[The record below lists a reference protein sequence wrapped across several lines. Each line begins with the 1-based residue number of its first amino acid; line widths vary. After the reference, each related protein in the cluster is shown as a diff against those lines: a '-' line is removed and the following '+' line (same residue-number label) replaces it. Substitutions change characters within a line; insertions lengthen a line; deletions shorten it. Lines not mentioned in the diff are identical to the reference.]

1 MILRHDKARSF
12 LKRYRTRRQ
21 YKKYGFAK
29 CKRAGLVVSP
39 NRVLTCQKNSWQ
51 FSSKEKLIVDLA
63 QFRFHGRLSR
73 SAFST
78 FFRSRLNGLGITAA
92 FESTRHFQGQPTK
105 LVWSSLVKGNRS
117 KPVLSV
123 LH

>member
-29 CKRAGLVVSP
+29 YKRAGLVVSP
-39 NRVLTCQKNSWQ
+39 NRVLTCKKNVR
-51 FSSKEKLIVDLA
+51 KKIVDLA
-63 QFRFHGRLSR
+63 RFRFHGRLSR

-78 FFRSRLNGLGITAA
+78 FFRSRLNGLRITAA
-92 FESTRHFQGQPTK
+92 FEST
-105 LVWSSLVKGNRS
+105 
-117 KPVLSV
+117 
-123 LH
+123 